1 MWDFSVGNALGLMMR
16 TLPYLLLRL
25 AVYVGVT
32 LACLLITALAA
43 GIGWGVGGLGDSDFR
58 SGATLWGGLI
68 GFGLVATIAYFARE
82 YILYLVKAGHIAVL
96 IELMDGGS
104 VPGGQG
110 QLTYGKETVKTRFA
124 QSSILFG
131 IDQLIK
137 GVVRSI
143 TGLARGMI
151 NMLPIPGL
159 KPVAGIV
166 NAFLKVAVGFIDEV
180 ILAYAIKTKS
190 DNAWQSSRTALI
202 LYGQNWKIMLRNAA
216 WLAGIIYL
224 LTFIIFLLMLAPA
237 SLLVWLVPGSASAI
251 TLIFAL
257 LLAWAVKAAVL
268 EPFAVTCM
276 MEVYF
281 KAIEGQ
287 APNPEWEA
295 KLEKMSGK
303 FRKLKDRALGA
314 EGTSAPQT
322 GNALTE

>member
-1 MWDFSVGNALGLMMR
+1 MWDFSVGNALALMMR

-25 AVYVGVT
+25 AVYLGIT
-32 LACLLITALAA
+32 LAFLIITALGA
-43 GIGWGVGGLGDSDFR
+43 GIGWGIGGLGDTGFR
-58 SGATLWGGLI
+58 AGATFWGGLI
-68 GFGLVATIAYFARE
+68 GFGIVGTVAYFARE

-96 IELMDGGS
+96 IELMEGGS

-110 QLTYGKETVKTRFA
+110 QLTYGKDTVKSRFA

-131 IDQLIK
+131 VDQLIK
-137 GVVRSI
+137 GAVRAI

-159 KPVAGIV
+159 RPVAGIV

-202 LYGQNWKIMLRNAA
+202 LYGQNWKTMLRNAA

-224 LTFIIFLLMLAPA
+224 LTFIIFLIMLAPA

-257 LLAWAVKAAVL
+257 ILAWAVKAAVL

-276 MEVYF
+276 MQVYF
-281 KAIEGQ
+281 KTVEGQ

-303 FRKLKDRALGA
+303 FRKLKDRAFAA
-314 EGTSAPQT
+314 EDSSSPQT
-322 GNALTE
+322 INAVPE